1 MMTGGAVRTE
11 GAVTRPVWLRALLQV
26 VLAAVLSLVAP
37 LLGVLEA
44 PLVVPLHRLA
54 IHAGADKAGLLALIA
69 LQGAIPYFLTGA
81 LTALLTWLVVR
92 KPWDALGASGL
103 QAALILALGVMMCP
117 PAAGVSQ
124 QPRWW
129 WPVLVTVEVVGVLA
143 GTAATGWW
151 LQRRE
156 RQPQAEGADNS
167 AFLP

>member
-1 MMTGGAVRTE
+1 MN
-11 GAVTRPVWLRALLQV
+11 RPIWLRALLQV

-54 IHAGADKAGLLALIA
+54 VHAGLGKTGLLALVA
-69 LQGAIPYFLTGA
+69 LQGTIPFFLTGA

-117 PAAGVSQ
+117 LTADVSQ

-129 WPVLVTVEVVGVLA
+129 WAVLVIEVVGVLA

-156 RQPQAEGADNS
+156 RQPQAERADHN
-167 AFLP
+167 ALLP